1 MVPEM
6 ILPRHA
12 SMGSMRHFDF
22 LDEADRTRLFF
33 RAPEPFDAHAAPRLL
48 ATALGATLYCPATR
62 PKLADDLSRRAAEG
76 VTSMVVCL
84 EDSIPDDAL
93 IEGERN
99 AITQLR
105 QFAGSGS
112 DGPLVFVRVRSAE
125 QIPMIVAG
133 LGTDEGVLTGFVLP
147 KFTDSNGAAY
157 LHALAEASTEVDRTL
172 LAMPVMESPEI
183 GDAETRVQTLGA
195 VRRLLDQFRP
205 HVLAVRIGATDLS
218 GQYGLRRSR
227 EHTVY
232 DVALLAAVIGDV
244 VNALGRDDGGY
255 PITGP
260 VWEYFSS
267 SERIFKPQLRE
278 SPFIRHDERKLR
290 AQLIAR
296 DLDGL
301 IREVS
306 LDRANGLIGKSVIHP
321 SHVAAVNALS
331 VVSHEEYL
339 DAIDILDTS
348 ASGGVTSSAYG
359 NKMNES
365 KPHTAWARRTLLRAR
380 VFGVAQPKVSFVD
393 LLAASLHQ

>member
-1 MVPEM
+1 MCP
-6 ILPRHA
+6 
-12 SMGSMRHFDF
+12 MRHFDF
-22 LDEADRTRLFF
+22 LDEADRARLFF
-33 RAPEPFDAHAAPRLL
+33 CAPQAFDASADSRFL

-62 PKLADDLSRRAAEG
+62 PKLADDLMRRAAEG

-99 AITQLR
+99 AIAQLR
-105 QFAGSGS
+105 HFAGSQPT
-112 DGPLVFVRVRSAE
+112 GPLVFIRVRSPE

-133 LGTDEGVLTGFVLP
+133 LGDESGVLSGFVLP

-157 LHALAEASTEVDRTL
+157 LHALADASAAVDRTL
-172 LAMPVMESPEI
+172 FAMPVMESAEI
-183 GDAETRVQTLGA
+183 GYAETRTSTLTS
-195 VRRLLDQFRP
+195 VRQLLDQYRE

-218 GQYGLRRSR
+218 GLYGLRRSR

-232 DVALLAAVIGDV
+232 DLALIAGVIGDV
-244 VNALGRDDGGY
+244 VNVLGRDAGGY
-255 PITGP
+255 VITGP

-290 AQLIAR
+290 AELIAH

-306 LDRANGLIGKSVIHP
+306 LDRANGLTGKSVIHP
-321 SHVAAVNALS
+321 THVAAVNALS
-331 VVSHEEYL
+331 VVAHEEYL
-339 DAIDILDTS
+339 DAMDILGTS
-348 ASGGVTSSAYG
+348 TGGGVASSAYG

-365 KPHTAWARRTLLRAR
+365 KPHSAWARRTELRGR
-380 VFGVAQPKVSFVD
+380 VFGVANPDVSFVD
-393 LLAASLHQ
+393 LLGASLHQ